1 MDIWALVIA
10 TIGAVAIVRMV
21 VTGSAAADGKSLR
34 RDEEPVV
41 YWTVIVAAILIVAFL
56 LGLGVGIW

>member
-10 TIGAVAIVRMV
+10 AIAAVAIVRMV

-34 RDEEPVV
+34 RDEEPAI
-41 YWTVIVAAILIVAFL
+41 YWTVFAAAILIAAFL